1 MAEMEIETQRCRG
14 QSLLRQAQTGKDRA
28 SRHSEFKDQMAAS
41 LKKNEAEL
49 SKQERSK
56 TCGVYSRFY
65 RAPEVITLH
74 KQYGKAADVWALGC
88 VLLDFILAFMKK
100 PRYLFRGKQCFPIS
114 PPGNGNNNTCND
126 QIVKILERFPNLS
139 NETDFSFANDED
151 SIQYLITNKENCD
164 KKKESL
170 RSKLSGCNP
179 ALLEMV
185 TDML

>member
-1 MAEMEIETQRCRG
+1 M
-14 QSLLRQAQTGKDRA
+14 SK
-28 SRHSEFKDQMAAS
+28 S

-49 SKQERSK
+49 GKQERSK

-74 KQYGKAADVWALGC
+74 KQYGKAADIWALGC

-114 PPGNGNNNTCND
+114 PPGNSTSNNCND
-126 QIVKILERFPNLS
+126 QIVKILERFPQLDA
-139 NETDFSFANDED
+139 ETDFSYANDED
-151 SIQYLITNKENCD
+151 SIDYLMTNMENCD

-179 ALLEMV
+179 VLVEMV
-185 TDML
+185 SDML